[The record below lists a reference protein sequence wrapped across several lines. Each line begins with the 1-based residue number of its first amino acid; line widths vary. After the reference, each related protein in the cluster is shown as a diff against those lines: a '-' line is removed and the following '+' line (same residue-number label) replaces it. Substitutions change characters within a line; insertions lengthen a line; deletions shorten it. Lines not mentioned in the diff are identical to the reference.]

1 MISRSVE
8 ISITGGREEMVRV
21 YLLVSFLLLFF
32 SFSFLFFLFSFLF
45 FFSFFLSF
53 FFLFSVFLFSFL
65 FDFSCYICL
74 RYNSHVSASYV
85 DKKPPTTVHL
95 ASPG

>member
-8 ISITGGREEMVRV
+8 ISITGGREKMVRV

-32 SFSFLFFLFSFLF
+32 SFFLF
-45 FFSFFLSF
+45 FFLFLFFFFLF
-53 FFLFSVFLFSFL
+53 FFLFSVLLFSFL

-74 RYNSHVSASYV
+74 RYNSHVRASYV
-85 DKKPPTTVHL
+85 DKKPPTTVHP
-95 ASPG
+95 ASPD